1 MLTHA
6 LAPEPASYFPQK
18 KDGEEAELHGAH
30 PAPRESDKG
39 PSSHHWAA
47 IDEQE
52 HVALTAAWKQT
63 ARAGL
68 EKEGKNLLF
77 HNGDRKT
84 RGKNG
89 RMIDDS

>member
-6 LAPEPASYFPQK
+6 LAPEPASYFPQR

-39 PSSHHWAA
+39 PSSHHWTAM
-47 IDEQE
+47 DEQE
-52 HVALTAAWKQT
+52 HVAPTAAWKQT

-68 EKEGKNLLF
+68 EKEEKDLLF
-77 HNGDRKT
+77 HNGYRTTRERKEV
-84 RGKNG
+84 G
-89 RMIDDS
+89 

>member
-18 KDGEEAELHGAH
+18 KDGEEAELHGSP

-47 IDEQE
+47 VDEWE
-52 HVALTAAWKQT
+52 HVAPTAACEQT
-63 ARAGL
+63 ARVGS
-68 EKEGKNLLF
+68 EKGGEK
-77 HNGDRKT
+77 
-84 RGKNG
+84 
-89 RMIDDS
+89 SVVPQW

>member
-18 KDGEEAELHGAH
+18 KDGEAELHGAH

-39 PSSHHWAA
+39 PSSHRWAA
-47 IDEQE
+47 MDGQQ
-52 HVALTAAWKQT
+52 HAAPTAAWKQT

-68 EKEGKNLLF
+68 GKEGGNLFF
-77 HNGDRKT
+77 HNGDRTT
-84 RGKNG
+84 REKNG

>member
-30 PAPRESDKG
+30 PAPRESDRG

-47 IDEQE
+47 MDERE
-52 HVALTAAWKQT
+52 HVASTAAWKQT

-68 EKEGKNLLF
+68 EKGGEKNLLF
-77 HNGDRKT
+77 HNGDRT
-84 RGKNG
+84 TGVGGKW
-89 RMIDDS
+89 

>member
-18 KDGEEAELHGAH
+18 KDGEAELHGAH

-39 PSSHHWAA
+39 PSSHHWTAM
-47 IDEQE
+47 DGQE
-52 HVALTAAWKQT
+52 HVAPTAAWKLT

-68 EKEGKNLLF
+68 EKKGKNLLF
-77 HNGDRKT
+77 HSGDRT
-84 RGKNG
+84 TGKKKW
-89 RMIDDS
+89 